1 MNQIT
6 SSNKRDNHT
15 GIENALDGSIY
26 KSIEKSND
34 YLNFY
39 LNTDGAP
46 LIESRNLF
54 TQEELSNGAIIEDIS
69 KTTSKRNPLDLD
81 RVKLLKG
88 KKINS
93 QFF

>member
-1 MNQIT
+1 VNEYASQPNKFIT
-6 SSNKRDNHT
+6 SIMR
-15 GIENALDGSIY
+15 I
-26 KSIEKSND
+26 
-34 YLNFY
+34 
-39 LNTDGAP
+39 
-46 LIESRNLF
+46 LF
-54 TQEELSNGAIIEDIS
+54 TQEELSNRAIIEDIS